1 MKPEHTLE
9 LIDNATVL
17 FSSTGK
23 WLHPL
28 FDLELFLQTHRID
41 LQHAEIHDKIVGRAS
56 AFLIV
61 RMGIRTVHAGIL
73 SSLGKD
79 VLDRAGASVTWET
92 LIDAV
97 QCRTEGMLRDVTDP
111 EEAYR
116 SISDLARK
124 AG

>member
-9 LIDNATVL
+9 LIDNGTVL
-17 FSSTGK
+17 FSSMGT

-41 LQHAEIHDKIVGRAS
+41 LRHAEIHDKIVGRAS